1 MENLTL
7 NFEYRNDTCVWNKII
22 FPNKPLVEILT
33 CAVDGNH
40 QGMVTMLYQTF
51 CAGEFVKPP
60 AGLGYITYSGAHQQ
74 WTVPVAIAG
83 LLYREMEIVYTV
95 HR

>member
-1 MENLTL
+1 MQKLIVHQIIFIFL
-7 NFEYRNDTCVWNKII
+7 NFEQV
-22 FPNKPLVEILT
+22 VEILT
-33 CAVDGNH
+33 CEVVGNH

-60 AGLGYITYSGAHQQ
+60 AGLGYITYSGAHLEP
-74 WTVPVAIAG
+74 VPVVIAG
-83 LLYREMEIVYTV
+83 LLYREMEIVYTL

>member
-1 MENLTL
+1 MILVYEIKS
-7 NFEYRNDTCVWNKII
+7 FSY
-22 FPNKPLVEILT
+22 NKPLVEILT

-74 WTVPVAIAG
+74 CQ
-83 LLYREMEIVYTV
+83 
-95 HR
+95 